1 MVHFIMN
8 NLQSRLLDLFLRS
21 ILNDL
26 LVDVDNTNFNIIC
39 TYEDTILY
47 NYLKFLKFKIKKIK
61 SFLELSRR
69 DRSNRKSL
77 VGINLKRFFWLIKS
91 PDYKSLNNYLS
102 LYDLNVYIFH
112 GLITIPYGY
121 VPIIP

>member
-8 NLQSRLLDLFLRS
+8 NLQSKLLDLFLRS
-21 ILNDL
+21 ILNDF
-26 LVDVDNTNFNIIC
+26 LVDVDDTNFNIIC
-39 TYEDTILY
+39 TYKDTILY
-47 NYLKFLKFKIKKIK
+47 NHLKFLKFRIKKIK
-61 SFLELSRR
+61 SFLELSRH

-91 PDYKSLNNYLS
+91 PDYKSLDNYLS
-102 LYDLNVYIFH
+102 LYNLNVYIFH